1 MPNYPQ
7 HIFWWTYHNVR
18 INYIEYISISNAK
31 LSTAY
36 QSLWL
41 FSTFTSGRHRFVF
54 WAPSHAYISSFYL
67 CSMYLNLFHWIE
79 MLQTHSMSPWVRR
92 VFIHLLPRLLIMKRP
107 MKTMQMQRLILKL
120 VIISSSIIIIINII
134 VINNNIII
142 DMVTFRLGPHSVLIM
157 GKQCNGGP
165 EVVMGW
171 DKFKF
176 LLSLFLF

>member
-7 HIFWWTYHNVR
+7 HISHCGCSQR
-18 INYIEYISISNAK
+18 
-31 LSTAY
+31 
-36 QSLWL
+36 SLQVATGSSFGLLL
-41 FSTFTSGRHRFVF
+41 FSAVHNF

-120 VIISSSIIIIINII
+120 VIISISIIINTIVIIINII
-134 VINNNIII
+134 VINNNI
-142 DMVTFRLGPHSVLIM
+142 TFRLGPHSVLIM

-165 EVVMGW
+165 EVVMG
-171 DKFKF
+171 
-176 LLSLFLF
+176 

>member
-1 MPNYPQ
+1 MSY
-7 HIFWWTYHNVR
+7 VS
-18 INYIEYISISNAK
+18 INYTEYISISNAK

-67 CSMYLNLFHWIE
+67 CLIYVTLFHWIE

-120 VIISSSIIIIINII
+120 VIISSNIIVIIINII
-134 VINNNIII
+134 VINNNI
-142 DMVTFRLGPHSVLIM
+142 TFRLGPHSVLIM

-165 EVVMGW
+165 EVVMG
-171 DKFKF
+171 
-176 LLSLFLF
+176 